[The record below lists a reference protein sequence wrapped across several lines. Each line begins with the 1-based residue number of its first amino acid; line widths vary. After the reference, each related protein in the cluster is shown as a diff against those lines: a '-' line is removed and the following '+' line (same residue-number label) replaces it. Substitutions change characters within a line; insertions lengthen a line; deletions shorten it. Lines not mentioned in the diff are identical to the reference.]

1 MEKEKSIQRKSQNT
15 GFYFLG
21 NSEEVQLLQK
31 LIEYPREVKSAVAD
45 LNPSRIAV
53 HIFNTAKA
61 FNQFYN
67 KHPVLKAENEELI
80 DARLALIKATA
91 VVLKNGLNLLG
102 VEVLENM

>member
-1 MEKEKSIQRKSQNT
+1 M
-15 GFYFLG
+15 
-21 NSEEVQLLQK
+21 
-31 LIEYPREVKSAVAD
+31 
-45 LNPSRIAV
+45 

-67 KHPVLKAENEELI
+67 KQPVLKAENEELI

>member
-1 MEKEKSIQRKSQNT
+1 
-15 GFYFLG
+15 
-21 NSEEVQLLQK
+21 
-31 LIEYPREVKSAVAD
+31 
-45 LNPSRIAV
+45 V